1 MILFA
6 NVCFPQSDSVKYST
20 EEIIVTGTRI
30 YSDIYS
36 SPSKV
41 DLFTRKQ
48 IQNKNGERL
57 SDILQMSGGTYIKSY
72 GGNSSIKSISFNGLG
87 AEHVL
92 ILLNGN
98 RMNSFQ
104 NSQIDLS
111 LIPKDNIERVEVLNS
126 GYSSIYGSDAI
137 GGVVN
142 VITNVDNAPG
152 KNLGINFLSQ
162 FGSYGYLKYSLA
174 ATKRLGIV
182 SFGFIYSNETSHD
195 DFDYYYFNGVSE
207 VLKQRENS
215 DYGLKNYALNTQI
228 NFTQNSKMN
237 IYSNYIDSERSIPGI
252 ETGSPPSEAKQ
263 FDRNWN
269 NILTYENNINR
280 FLIFKSDFNYQNN
293 LMNYENGEIE
303 QSYYKN
309 IVYANN
315 TQLYYHGKVLKT
327 TAGYDLSYALL
338 KSNEVEDNINRIL
351 TGMYL
356 VSEICLFKDGSLKI
370 LPSLRFD
377 NYSDIGKSNLATK
390 VGLNYK
396 PFEDYRL
403 HIRSSIGNNFRAPT
417 FNELYWKELGNKDLK
432 SEESINFDA
441 GLIFN
446 FDFIANNTLDVSYTY
461 INVKNKIIWRPN
473 ASRLWSPVNLTKSRS
488 DVLAVD
494 LKMEKEFYR
503 DVSSSVS
510 LNYVF
515 TSSKKKS
522 SEYPGDP
529 SFNKQ
534 IFYVPQN
541 TFKVNFELLVKNIG
555 INAYYSYIGRRF
567 TDFENTKYL
576 PATEILDGN
585 VFVNIKVNDID
596 VQTKFEVNNVLNK
609 NYQLVSGYPMP
620 LRNYKLGLSLNY

>member
-87 AEHVL
+87 AEHIL

-111 LIPKDNIERVEVLNS
+111 LIPKDNIERVEVFNS
-126 GYSSIYGSDAI
+126 GFSSIYGSDAI
-137 GGVVN
+137 GGVIN
-142 VITNVDNAPG
+142 VITSNDDIT
-152 KNLGINFLSQ
+152 KKELSLNFISQ
-162 FGSYGYLKYSLA
+162 YGSYDYSKYSFSA
-174 ATKRLGIV
+174 SKNFSNV
-182 SFGFIYSNETSHD
+182 SVELIYSNESSND
-195 DFDYYYFNGVSE
+195 DFDYYFFDGVTE

-215 DYGLKNYALNTQI
+215 DYGLKNYALNAQI
-228 NFTQNSKMN
+228 DLNQSSKVN
-237 IYSNYIDSERSIPGI
+237 VYSNYIDNERSFPGI

-263 FDRNWN
+263 YDLNWN

-280 FLIFKSDFNYQNN
+280 NLFFKSGLNYQNN
-293 LMNYENGEIE
+293 LMNYENGELI

-309 IVYANN
+309 IVYTNN
-315 TQLYYHGKVLKT
+315 SQICYYTDGFKA

-338 KSNEVEDNINRIL
+338 KSNEVEDNVNRIQ

-356 VSEICLFKDGSLKI
+356 VSEIGLFKNGNLKV

-377 NYSDIGKSNLATK
+377 TYSDIGKSNLAAK

-396 PFEDYRL
+396 PFVDYKF
-403 HIRSSIGNNFRAPT
+403 HIRSSIGNNYRAPT
-417 FNELYWKELGNKDLK
+417 FNELYWKELGNKNLT
-432 SEESINFDA
+432 SEESVNFDA
-441 GLIFN
+441 GFILN

-461 INVKNKIIWRPN
+461 IDVSNKIIWRPN
-473 ASRLWSPVNLTKSRS
+473 ASGLWSPVNLTKSRS

-494 LKMEKEFYR
+494 LKMGKEFYR

-515 TSSKKKS
+515 TSSIKKS

-541 TFKVNFELLVKNIG
+541 TFKVNLELFVKNIG
-555 INAYYSYIGRRF
+555 INVYYSFISRRF
-567 TDFENTKYL
+567 TDFENIKYL

-585 VFVNIKVNDID
+585 VFVNIKVNDLNL
-596 VQTKFEVNNVLNK
+596 QTKFEVNNILNK
-609 NYQLVSGYPMP
+609 NYQLISGYPMP

>member
-1 MILFA
+1 V
-6 NVCFPQSDSVKYST
+6 NVCFSQGDSIKYST
-20 EEIIVTGTRI
+20 EEIIVTGTKMF
-30 YSDIYS
+30 SDIYS
-36 SPSKV
+36 LPSKV
-41 DLFTRKQ
+41 NLFTKKQ
-48 IQNKNGERL
+48 ILNKNGERL

-111 LIPKDNIERVEVLNS
+111 LIPKDNIERVEVFNS
-126 GYSSIYGSDAI
+126 GFSSIYGSDAI
-137 GGVVN
+137 GGVIN
-142 VITNVDNAPG
+142 VITSNDDITR
-152 KNLGINFLSQ
+152 KELSLNFISQ
-162 FGSYGYLKYSLA
+162 YGSYDYSKYSFSA
-174 ATKRLGIV
+174 SKNFSNV
-182 SFGFIYSNETSHD
+182 SVELIYSNESSND
-195 DFDYYYFNGVSE
+195 DFDYYFFDGVTE

-228 NFTQNSKMN
+228 NFTQSSKIN
-237 IYSNYIDSERSIPGI
+237 IYSNYIDNERSIPGI

-263 FDRNWN
+263 YDWNWN

-280 FLIFKSDFNYQNN
+280 NLYFKSSFNYQNN
-293 LMNYENGEIE
+293 LMNYENGELI

-309 IVYANN
+309 IVYTNN
-315 TQLYYHGKVLKT
+315 SQICYYTNGFKA

-338 KSNEVEDNINRIL
+338 KSNEVEDNVNRIQ

-356 VSEICLFKDGSLKI
+356 VSEIGLFKNGNLKV

-377 NYSDIGKSNLATK
+377 TYSDIGKSNLAAK

-396 PFEDYRL
+396 PFVDYKF
-403 HIRSSIGNNFRAPT
+403 HIRSSIGNNYRAPT
-417 FNELYWKELGNKDLK
+417 FNELYWKELGNKNLK
-432 SEESINFDA
+432 SEESLNFDA

-446 FDFIANNTLDVSYTY
+446 FDFIANNTFDVSYTY
-461 INVKNKIIWRPN
+461 INVSNKIIWRPN
-473 ASRLWSPVNLTKSRS
+473 ASGLWSPVNLTKSRS

-494 LKMEKEFYR
+494 LKMDKEFYR

-522 SEYPGDP
+522 SKYPGDP

-541 TFKVNFELLVKNIG
+541 TFKVNLELFIKNIG
-555 INAYYSYIGRRF
+555 VNAYYSFIGRRF
-567 TDFENTKYL
+567 TDFENIKYL

-585 VFVNIKVNDID
+585 VFFNFRLNDLN
-596 VQTKFEVNNVLNK
+596 VTMKFEVNNILNK
-609 NYQLVSGYPMP
+609 NYQLISGYPMP
-620 LRNYKLGLSLNY
+620 LRNYKLGLSLTY